1 MDLVDIQART
11 YIRCSTAIVEKVDIR
26 IPMNHCFGGS
36 SKSFVSPTFYI
47 RRCYPSYYDMILEC
61 LQNYDVVTLTGSPG
75 IGKSV
80 FYNYMFNRYR
90 EEHPNQYIVVASF
103 GERRN
108 LLLCRIFTP
117 GSSTGVVS
125 KSLPII
131 DKSLH
136 LYDGSPECVPQGED
150 NQMVCFSS
158 PNFSWLGE
166 MRKEANHM
174 RLFMPPWELDELLV
188 ARSELALPLAD
199 EVIEARFSL
208 FGGSARHCLQL
219 KEIVYKLEEAELIR
233 KASSIQSL
241 DFVQRILSD
250 RTNMAEISQSVFHF
264 IPHSTLP
271 CFYTYTFCSV
281 EVRQIVEQSIRHHDS
296 ERQREVCRWL
306 KVNSEG
312 TSLLGWMF
320 EYHVAWLFKNG
331 VEFALRPLSAD
342 IQQKRLSMPMNCY
355 LKSPTNKHEA
365 VDGHYYAKEDGILF
379 LFRMTI
385 ADSHPV
391 NAKGIIEYI
400 KEIGNLHE
408 PILAKRIQVVFV
420 FVTPSDSKLS
430 KQSIRMFQH
439 GLDSS
444 VALIPYM
451 RDANL
456 IELESMSIQ
465 TVSELSNALE
475 LPGNTSL
482 FKYRKRVEQFVQLN
496 GDSAIWAFLEH
507 IEQYRYDISDFY
519 ESGDSAAT

>member
-1 MDLVDIQART
+1 
-11 YIRCSTAIVEKVDIR
+11 
-26 IPMNHCFGGS
+26 
-36 SKSFVSPTFYI
+36 
-47 RRCYPSYYDMILEC
+47 
-61 LQNYDVVTLTGSPG
+61 
-75 IGKSV
+75 
-80 FYNYMFNRYR
+80 
-90 EEHPNQYIVVASF
+90 
-103 GERRN
+103 
-108 LLLCRIFTP
+108 
-117 GSSTGVVS
+117 
-125 KSLPII
+125 
-131 DKSLH
+131 
-136 LYDGSPECVPQGED
+136 
-150 NQMVCFSS
+150 
-158 PNFSWLGE
+158 
-166 MRKEANHM
+166 
-174 RLFMPPWELDELLV
+174 
-188 ARSELALPLAD
+188 
-199 EVIEARFSL
+199 
-208 FGGSARHCLQL
+208 
-219 KEIVYKLEEAELIR
+219 
-233 KASSIQSL
+233 
-241 DFVQRILSD
+241 
-250 RTNMAEISQSVFHF
+250 MAEISQSVFHF

-379 LFRMTI
+379 LFQMTI